1 MCLWLEESGLN
12 RQGGLT
18 NPGSVRQGGGTL
30 PAPSPTMGGEGTHDL
45 DGVVVQPAAFEKA
58 AESGMG
64 YQPVLGFGV

>member
-1 MCLWLEESGLN
+1 
-12 RQGGLT
+12 
-18 NPGSVRQGGGTL
+18 
-30 PAPSPTMGGEGTHDL
+30 MGGEGTHDL